1 MKRNTVGLQSLPE
14 VRRKAYAAVEAA
26 MQNQLSNNNP
36 KNQFNIMKKNAKPIL
51 GGYACVRFPF
61 FRILTLAFLLAATS
75 LAWAQ
80 DGYPDYDP
88 TAVAALNEW
97 DGVTNSGSFK
107 ITTDKEISSTV
118 TITTGNALY
127 LYPVNDLTDP
137 TNPIIP
143 TITKKVKGTGT
154 SNGVGEAKLFYL
166 YDEGK
171 LYIIGNESNKL
182 NIYGNCGNGTVT
194 NPTPIPDSSTYQGAA
209 IYARN
214 GTPEIWLKHVEFYGF
229 VTHTDMGGGTDGDT
243 HGGIVTMG
251 HHNYATTTNGVCNMD
266 HVTFRTSY
274 GGPIDTNSWEGFGRI
289 ISLVNGTWTVT
300 LDNVTIRDC
309 IISEKLHGKHYS
321 IGGMGSVIRSQGN
334 VGGSLTMRN
343 CVAYNNTYRDLS
355 ASANHS
361 IFDYTTMQQINA
373 QPLAGQGGVV
383 NWRSGKQLD
392 NNSTQVNIENCDFH
406 HNSARC
412 GGGVATCATIN
423 MVNTEIHDNE
433 AVQGGGVYFY
443 TYNGTDALYN
453 GRGFEAIFGNGVKVY
468 NNSATDYGGAA
479 YMTFDASN
487 DVGFYANTEAMSPH
501 FQVQI
506 NTGCEIYHNKAPK
519 GAGFAIIDGCPYSHY
534 NNTSNHRKWSL
545 EYRRTVTIDGGKVYN
560 NYAQGTTGDELAG
573 GGIYIEK
580 YEYPSNH
587 QFYSD
592 YAAATNPTTAA
603 QNNSGTINV
612 HLLSGEV
619 YNNSAGND
627 TIPGPGKG
635 GGVYIASKFMTNT
648 IKSTLNVNIGE
659 MGGNLQALQ
668 MYDNQ
673 AYTDGGG
680 VYVLYE
686 RENGRKNQ
694 GTVTV
699 ANGTIGMV
707 EKDNNG
713 TIVAYHP
720 NKALNGNGGGICV
733 LGGTVNVHGG
743 HIDWNTASNGL
754 GGGIYIS
761 VPNKESMT
769 TVRGGAVISHNTAMG
784 GGGIYVDK
792 GELDVFG
799 DTWNPDANSGA
810 GAWELV
816 EWSGDSYDPTAEATH
831 TRITNNWA
839 TDGNG
844 GGINAGNGEVDIFNT
859 LIYYNTAD
867 GTVSNGRGGGVYL
880 DGGFIKIYN
889 SKILNNTAETNG
901 GGIDDHSGD
910 IEIYGG
916 DISHNTATNG
926 RGGGIYT
933 NAGDIRI
940 WPSALY
946 NNPAP
951 DPYLEQCENTGTVFS
966 YNTAGTNGGGLN
978 THIGRLDVRFANVH
992 DNKAGITFN
1001 PSTGAGGGNGGGM
1014 FCEGPHAD
1022 LSGYTVRLIHT
1033 DLNDNKAYGSGGSG
1047 NDLTGRGG
1055 GLYLKYGSIF
1065 AEHCDILRNEAD
1077 INGGGLDNHDGE
1089 LRVYGSFVDHNKAK
1103 KGRGGG
1109 LYTDKGNLVVG
1120 PCDSYG
1126 FVNSKAS
1133 RICNNTAFLNGGGI
1147 NNHEGGITIHGD
1159 RINNNTALTG
1169 KGGGVYI
1176 NSGFINMYGG
1186 QINNNHADDPSG
1198 GYGGGVYGGGGTFKI
1213 MEREA
1218 HPILE
1223 ILEVE
1228 KIATDGF
1235 TVHFHHVDRGYAME
1249 SGATDKQYGI
1259 AFSTSPYPTDLN
1271 ENVEW
1276 TVGTGTST
1284 DWTGVTKV
1292 SFNPTSLQPTPSAPH
1307 SYNQYEGCSRFV
1319 VNNSTLSGTTTT
1331 ISSNTTYYVVAY
1343 GKYTYGGKN
1352 YFDASPVVT
1361 VKTYGDLPVV
1371 VTGVGF
1377 DITSTSAS
1385 VNGKLFYGGASAVTA
1400 KGIEIKE
1407 EDASTWTTLAAT
1419 SVGNVFSVIFEGL
1432 SPNTKYIARAYATN
1446 SHGTAYGDET
1456 TFTTASGKMANAT
1469 GQAPRNIYPAVEKNP
1484 FFQELTPLQQ
1494 AVLANTP
1501 EEDTT
1506 TRRSRNGRPSDEEPV
1521 NIPQINNNTATYGGG
1536 VCIDKQGAR
1545 LIFSGKRGEIGEDGI
1560 GQINYNYA
1568 SEAGGGIYIGKESAD
1583 EYAKMQMMG
1592 KCEVNDNHVPAGKH
1606 GGGIYLDGRLY
1617 VGDKDTDP
1625 IGTHGLKVDNN
1636 WAVDGAG
1643 AGLPDG
1649 YAASG
1654 KLNNVFLTRYDYE
1667 YNANA
1672 TEAGD
1677 NKVSVITLLSDISG
1691 YADAM
1696 NTNPHS
1702 HIGFSVLKGFCPVIA
1717 TSDCFSKIVNEE
1729 EVDGNY
1735 NLHNYTPTGES
1746 ASVSTE
1752 TWLRN
1757 LMIMSGVTGGTGT
1770 ADALTGAVFEDSE
1783 SYVAVHTQSDI
1794 APFRCKFIYLWGCW
1808 THPIV
1813 KYDPEMNTGP
1823 EGNED
1828 QSMVGTGRHYIIKH
1842 PADNTADGTG
1852 DPLEWEIYSP
1862 EGLAW
1867 FSAYVNGLNAFDEV
1881 TGATDDDDKHHAWHK
1896 DKNPYAI
1903 AHIMN
1908 DLDMS
1913 AYLWV
1918 PIGSVKY
1925 FFINNIGGNE
1935 QGGSLFVDSEKELTI
1950 GTHTYD
1956 NENHK
1961 FKGVFDGQ
1969 GHVIS
1974 GLQGLY
1980 LTGIK
1985 KYGLFGYLDE
1995 NAVVKNTFVDDG
2007 LFVTDDKDVVYS
2019 GGGIAGKMDGGVLCN
2034 SEARMGFNVEYS
2046 AAGTAVG
2053 GLVGEVAGGSVHSSM
2068 AMPSMTGHDKGEGGD
2083 NPTFNAFEGYMGGLV
2098 GKLGSG
2104 CDLKNSFSN
2113 SGITLVNSDGATV
2126 NPAENSRHLGGLVGL
2141 NNGTVE
2147 NCYSRYFGTTT
2158 PTGFG
2163 WFAGTN
2169 NYVETTVG
2177 SGDEQTTEITG
2188 VIKYCYAPNGE
2199 TTYIGNNATTGL
2211 TGHGNYDPTV
2221 WVSGKYGFKHRD
2233 HKITA
2238 AKIDENEYTTLLITD
2253 IDDAY
2258 ESGLTN
2264 QSFGGGG
2271 SNSGNNG
2278 STSPQPATLSTT
2290 TSGGLMTILNAWVEL
2305 NYKANEAGKDYATW
2319 TRTMAS
2325 PINDDYPVPMLT
2337 DFNSVGSKDKIY
2349 LLYEDDINHMWNAPV
2364 MDNNVVTIPGKNF
2377 AACNTEGSVA
2387 AMYLYDVQPL
2397 NGDNKPADVTIT
2409 NNAYVPLYI
2418 NEEIG
2423 ITQPDKD
2430 VDDNIPALT
2439 ARAGVTIKNVR
2450 EDGDDYT
2457 HDPNWHLFSSAIKK
2471 VPIGIEYHTA
2481 TDQPY
2486 IENIVKPAT
2495 QHFGHPHTTWS
2506 NRTLWDPPKTT
2517 WFQSDDQNADSYDEQ
2532 GVKIGYFPTNT
2543 PYGTW
2548 RPGAPGG
2555 HVASAADGFFDLYEY
2570 SEFYYHW
2577 INYKREGTKDVQDHW
2592 HWDKDG
2598 VDAKHYR
2605 LGWNITNEDDKYY
2618 NDTEWVP
2625 GKGYLMALSSESM
2638 MMADGILNTGE
2649 VPVKVTNTP
2658 IGENLPPNGHGTYNY
2673 TTEWRALN
2681 MIGNPYQSYLD
2692 FDAFVSTNTGKLERP
2707 GYAVV
2712 DDSQG
2717 PEKEYRYI
2725 YYVNG
2730 QSGNWP
2736 YSASRYIH
2744 PHQGFFVKA
2753 ASSGEITFN
2762 NDMRKAGKSSDVAI
2776 NSPYRS
2782 EVNYPLVNLLCYD
2795 EDGRRDLTTVEV
2807 NRPEF
2812 GGGHKMEK
2820 LHESKGLIYAHL
2832 ENESFQTLFT
2842 PVGVNVVP
2850 VRFVPN
2856 EDGIFTLNWN
2866 TRHGEF
2872 SYLHLIDNIAGVDV
2886 DCLTNDE
2893 YKFEGKTSDYKS
2905 RFKLVFRCD
2914 GDEPEDPEEPDDGD
2928 DSDHFAF
2935 MFGDELVV
2943 NGAGLL
2949 QMFDIQGRCLM
2960 ETRAVGEQSS
2970 HRIPRVSAGVYLL
2983 RLTGESKVKVQKMVI
2998 K

>member
-1 MKRNTVGLQSLPE
+1 MKRKTVGLQSLPE
-14 VRRKAYAAVEAA
+14 VRRKAYAAAEAA
-26 MQNQLSNNNP
+26 MRNQFLLKTTP

-80 DGYPDYDP
+80 TPVYPGEDYVRTLP
-88 TAVAALNEW
+88 EW
-97 DGVTNSGSFK
+97 NGEGSGEFQISN
-107 ITTDKEISSTV
+107 DKEIGV
-118 TITTGNALY
+118 VNVQGNTLI
-127 LYPVNDLTDP
+127 LYPLEHR
-137 TNPIIP
+137 
-143 TITKKVKGTGT
+143 TITKT
-154 SNGVGEAKLFYL
+154 SNGNNIFWTETG
-166 YDEGK
+166 GK
-171 LYIIGNESNKL
+171 LWIIGNEQNTLS
-182 NIYGNCGNGTVT
+182 IYGNCGNGTPT
-194 NPTPIPDSSTYQGAA
+194 NQTPIPTRDQTVKWGAGVLLQGDSHCV
-209 IYARN
+209 
-214 GTPEIWLKHVEFYGF
+214 LKHVVFYGF
-229 VTHTDMGGGTDGDT
+229 VTNVGPQGNNTKQ
-243 HGGIVTMG
+243 GGIVTMENNEDG
-251 HHNYATTTNGVCNMD
+251 GTCVMD
-266 HVTFRTSY
+266 HVTFRHSY
-274 GGPIDTNSWEGFGRI
+274 GGPVNPQNKYNYGRI
-289 ISLVNGTWTVT
+289 ISLVNGVWDVT
-300 LDNVTIRDC
+300 MDNVTIHDC
-309 IISEKLHGKHYS
+309 LLSERLDGHNYVDVQ
-321 IGGMGSVIRSQGN
+321 IEGMGSIIRSQGQ
-334 VGGSLTMRN
+334 VGGSLTMTT
-343 CVAYNNTYRDLS
+343 CTAYNNTYRDLQAEDHIS
-355 ASANHS
+355 N
-361 IFDYTTMQQINA
+361 YTMEKVKK
-373 QPLAGQGGVV
+373 QPLSGQGGVL
-383 NWRSGKQLD
+383 NWRSGRQPEEEGGR
-392 NNSTQVNIENCDFH
+392 TQVNLENCNFYD
-406 HNSARC
+406 NSARC
-412 GGGVATCATIN
+412 GGAIATCATIT
-423 MVNTEIHDNE
+423 MENTKIHGNE
-433 AVQGGGVYFY
+433 AEQGGGVYFY
-443 TYNGTDALYN
+443 TYRGQDNPYD
-453 GRGFEAIFGNGVKVY
+453 GRGFSAIFGEKVKVY
-468 NNSATDYGGAA
+468 ENVAKYYGGGI
-479 YMTFDASN
+479 YIGIDASD
-487 DVGFYANTEAMSPH
+487 DVGFKADGSARYADFKVEIGDGS
-501 FQVQI
+501 
-506 NTGCEIYHNKAPK
+506 EIYKNKAPK
-519 GAGFAIIDGCPYSHY
+519 GAGIAIRDSAPYKHKNMKKNLIANGGPNPAYQSWSGEYRRNIIVNGGHVY
-534 NNTSNHRKWSL
+534 NNTTN
-545 EYRRTVTIDGGKVYN
+545 
-560 NYAQGTTGDELAG
+560 GTTGDKMTGAGILVEKYPTDFVFTYSNEDIPTYSYNYASDYYDYSDEG
-573 GGIYIEK
+573 GGSTVYG
-580 YEYPSNH
+580 
-587 QFYSD
+587 
-592 YAAATNPTTAA
+592 AGRATVSAESGKIFDNTA
-603 QNNSGTINV
+603 INDAID
-612 HLLSGEV
+612 GF
-619 YNNSAGND
+619 
-627 TIPGPGKG
+627 G
-635 GGVYIASKFMTNT
+635 GGMYIASKFDDN
-648 IKSTLNVNIGE
+648 IRSILDVNIGKSGETLE
-659 MGGNLQALQ
+659 MHN
-668 MYDNQ
+668 NR

-680 VYVLYE
+680 VYVLYKRDTPQQLNE
-686 RENGRKNQ
+686 

-699 ANGTIGMV
+699 EGGSIGFY
-707 EKDNNG
+707 EYKDDDNN
-713 TIVAYHP
+713 IVKVSSP
-720 NKALNGNGGGICV
+720 NKALTGNGGGICV
-733 LGGTVNVHGG
+733 MGGTVFVNGG
-743 HIDWNTASNGL
+743 NILYNTAAEL
-754 GGGIYIS
+754 GGGVYVS
-761 VPNKESMT
+761 VPNKNSKT
-769 TVRGGAVISHNTAMG
+769 TIQGGANISENTAKG
-784 GGGIYVDK
+784 GGGVYVDK

-799 DTWNPDANSGA
+799 NTWNNATEEWEMLDWTGYTTPGA
-810 GAWELV
+810 E
-816 EWSGDSYDPTAEATH
+816 TTH
-831 TRITNNWA
+831 TRITNNTA

-844 GGINAGNGEVDIFNT
+844 GGINAGNGEVDITNT
-859 LIYYNTAD
+859 LIYDNEAR
-867 GTVSNGRGGGVYL
+867 GTVSKGRGGGVYL
-880 DGGFIKIYN
+880 DGGIIN
-889 SKILNNTAETNG
+889 IVSSKILYNTAETNG

-910 IEIYGG
+910 IKIYGG
-916 DISHNTATNG
+916 DISHNTAING

-992 DNKAGITFN
+992 HNEAGTTYGSN
-1001 PSTGAGGGNGGGM
+1001 GQGPDGQGATGSGGSGGGM

-1065 AEHCDILRNEAD
+1065 AEHCNILRNEAD

-1089 LRVYGSFVDHNKAK
+1089 LRVYGSFVDNNKAK
-1103 KGRGGG
+1103 NGRGGG

-1126 FVNSKAS
+1126 FVNSKSS

-1147 NNHEGGITIHGD
+1147 NNHKGNITIHGD
-1159 RINNNTALTG
+1159 RINNNTAQTG

-1176 NSGFINMYGG
+1176 NSGNIYMYGG

-1198 GYGGGVYGGGGTFKI
+1198 GYGGGVYGGGGTFNI

-1228 KIATDGF
+1228 KITTSGF
-1235 TVHFHHVDRGYAME
+1235 TVHFHHVDRGFAME
-1249 SGATDKQYGI
+1249 SGATEKEYGI
-1259 AFSTSPYPTDLN
+1259 AYSENPYPSNLG
-1271 ENVEW
+1271 ENV
-1276 TVGTGTST
+1276 
-1284 DWTGVTKV
+1284 DWTGHWDNVTTIGFAP
-1292 SFNPTSLQPTPSAPH
+1292 SAEQPTPPAPH
-1307 SYNQYEGCSRFV
+1307 SYNQYEGCSRFDA
-1319 VNNSTLSGTTTT
+1319 SGLT
-1331 ISSNTTYYVVAY
+1331 SGKTYYVVAY
-1343 GKYTYGGKN
+1343 GKYRKGDKN
-1352 YFDASPVVT
+1352 YFDVSPAVK
-1361 VKTYGDLPVV
+1361 VKTHGDNPVV
-1371 VTGVGF
+1371 VTGVAF
-1377 DITSTSAS
+1377 DITTNSAS
-1385 VNGKLFYGGASAVTA
+1385 VNGKLFYEGVGTQLK
-1400 KGIEIKE
+1400 KGIEISS
-1407 EDASTWTTLAAT
+1407 DYGLTWVKHQAQ
-1419 SVGNVFSVIFEGL
+1419 SVGDVFSVTFSSLESSKIY
-1432 SPNTKYIARAYATN
+1432 KARAYATCQDGDDVYESQDAEIITFFTLGN
-1446 SHGTAYGDET
+1446 SPVVATGEASEITTNSATVSGELLYEGVGSGTVTKGISYRIGIGEGEWTNVASTDTEAEFSVTLTGLESGTTYKAQAYATKGENT
-1456 TFTTASGKMANAT
+1456 VYGEIITFTTAT
-1469 GQAPRNIYPAVEKNP
+1469 GSKAPQGPRSVYPAVEENP

-1494 AVLANTP
+1494 AIMASTP

-1536 VCIDKQGAR
+1536 ICIDKQGAR

-2083 NPTFNAFEGYMGGLV
+2083 NPTFNAFKGYMGGLV

-2258 ESGLTN
+2258 GSGLTN

-2305 NYKANEAGKDYATW
+2305 NYLCHLDAHHG
-2319 TRTMAS
+2319 
-2325 PINDDYPVPMLT
+2325 
-2337 DFNSVGSKDKIY
+2337 
-2349 LLYEDDINHMWNAPV
+2349 
-2364 MDNNVVTIPGKNF
+2364 
-2377 AACNTEGSVA
+2377 
-2387 AMYLYDVQPL
+2387 QPNQRRL
-2397 NGDNKPADVTIT
+2397 SC
-2409 NNAYVPLYI
+2409 AY
-2418 NEEIG
+2418 
-2423 ITQPDKD
+2423 
-2430 VDDNIPALT
+2430 
-2439 ARAGVTIKNVR
+2439 
-2450 EDGDDYT
+2450 
-2457 HDPNWHLFSSAIKK
+2457 
-2471 VPIGIEYHTA
+2471 
-2481 TDQPY
+2481 
-2486 IENIVKPAT
+2486 
-2495 QHFGHPHTTWS
+2495 
-2506 NRTLWDPPKTT
+2506 
-2517 WFQSDDQNADSYDEQ
+2517 
-2532 GVKIGYFPTNT
+2532 
-2543 PYGTW
+2543 
-2548 RPGAPGG
+2548 
-2555 HVASAADGFFDLYEY
+2555 ADGL
-2570 SEFYYHW
+2570 
-2577 INYKREGTKDVQDHW
+2577 
-2592 HWDKDG
+2592 
-2598 VDAKHYR
+2598 
-2605 LGWNITNEDDKYY
+2605 
-2618 NDTEWVP
+2618 
-2625 GKGYLMALSSESM
+2625 
-2638 MMADGILNTGE
+2638 
-2649 VPVKVTNTP
+2649 
-2658 IGENLPPNGHGTYNY
+2658 
-2673 TTEWRALN
+2673 
-2681 MIGNPYQSYLD
+2681 
-2692 FDAFVSTNTGKLERP
+2692 
-2707 GYAVV
+2707 
-2712 DDSQG
+2712 
-2717 PEKEYRYI
+2717 
-2725 YYVNG
+2725 
-2730 QSGNWP
+2730 
-2736 YSASRYIH
+2736 
-2744 PHQGFFVKA
+2744 
-2753 ASSGEITFN
+2753 
-2762 NDMRKAGKSSDVAI
+2762 
-2776 NSPYRS
+2776 
-2782 EVNYPLVNLLCYD
+2782 
-2795 EDGRRDLTTVEV
+2795 
-2807 NRPEF
+2807 
-2812 GGGHKMEK
+2812 
-2820 LHESKGLIYAHL
+2820 
-2832 ENESFQTLFT
+2832 
-2842 PVGVNVVP
+2842 
-2850 VRFVPN
+2850 
-2856 EDGIFTLNWN
+2856 
-2866 TRHGEF
+2866 
-2872 SYLHLIDNIAGVDV
+2872 
-2886 DCLTNDE
+2886 
-2893 YKFEGKTSDYKS
+2893 
-2905 RFKLVFRCD
+2905 
-2914 GDEPEDPEEPDDGD
+2914 
-2928 DSDHFAF
+2928 
-2935 MFGDELVV
+2935 
-2943 NGAGLL
+2943 
-2949 QMFDIQGRCLM
+2949 
-2960 ETRAVGEQSS
+2960 
-2970 HRIPRVSAGVYLL
+2970 
-2983 RLTGESKVKVQKMVI
+2983 
-2998 K
+2998 